1 MIARRRPMM
10 LAMALIA
17 LCAAAVPAS
26 AQITTGSVAGT
37 VKDPQGGVI
46 PGAPVTLISETR
58 GTQLSDVFSNSSGDF
73 SFVNVPPDRY
83 TLQVS
88 MTGFKTAKRTGISV
102 SAGDRALSRRGHHR
116 SRRPDR
122 DHPGNRARPPSS
134 TRKAANARSR

>member
-10 LAMALIA
+10 LAMALLA

-58 GTQLSDVFSNSSGDF
+58 GTQLSDVFTNASGDF

-88 MTGFKTAKRTGISV
+88 MTGFKTLQT
-102 SAGDRALSRRGHHR
+102 HR
-116 SRRPDR
+116 DQRQRRRPC
-122 DHPGNRARPPSS
+122 
-134 TRKAANARSR
+134 AASAC